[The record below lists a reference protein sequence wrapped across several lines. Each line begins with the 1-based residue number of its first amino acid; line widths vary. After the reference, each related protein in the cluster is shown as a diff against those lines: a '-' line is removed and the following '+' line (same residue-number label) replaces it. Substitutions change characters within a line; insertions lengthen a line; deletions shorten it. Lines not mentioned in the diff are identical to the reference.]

1 MPHYWCE
8 DTIINK
14 RPIMGNL
21 AFQNICSIM
30 LVLQTPILEQLSSS
44 IPILSSII
52 GVAFVLGGYFM
63 AAKKN
68 KRLAEKERE
77 MAEKIME
84 NTLTINN
91 LELQHRSELQNLRIE
106 LKDMEKELTSWKE
119 KYLQLLQD
127 KDCDNHSP

>member
-84 NTLTINN
+84 NTLIINN

-127 KDCDNHSP
+127 KGCDNHSP

>member
-1 MPHYWCE
+1 
-8 DTIINK
+8 
-14 RPIMGNL
+14 MGNL

-84 NTLTINN
+84 NTLIINN

-127 KDCDNHSP
+127 KGCDNHSP

>member
-127 KDCDNHSP
+127 KGCDNHSP

>member
-1 MPHYWCE
+1 
-8 DTIINK
+8 
-14 RPIMGNL
+14 MGNL

-30 LVLQTPILEQLSSS
+30 LVLQIPILEQLSSS

-91 LELQHRSELQNLRIE
+91 LELQHRSELQHLRIE

-127 KDCDNHSP
+127 KGCDNHSP